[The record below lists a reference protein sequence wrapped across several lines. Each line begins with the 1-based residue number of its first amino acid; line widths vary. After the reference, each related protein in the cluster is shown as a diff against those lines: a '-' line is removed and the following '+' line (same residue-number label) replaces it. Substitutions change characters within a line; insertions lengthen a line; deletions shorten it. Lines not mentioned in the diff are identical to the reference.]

1 MKKTKAYANVWDA
14 LEPDPVV
21 RENLKLRSLIMS
33 ELTTL
38 IERESW
44 TQARAAKAL
53 GVTQPRISNLIRGN
67 INVFSL
73 DMLVKMATAAGL
85 RVSMRVKRAA

>member
-1 MKKTKAYANVWDA
+1 MKKTKSYANVWDA

-38 IERESW
+38 IERENW

-53 GVTQPRISNLIRGN
+53 GVTQPRISNLVRGN

-85 RVSMRVKRAA
+85 RVSIKVKKAA